1 MQTHISRGGSIE
13 CTSLSRVPADAFK
26 VGEDFLV
33 CIKSFLTELF
43 VNLVPDFL
51 ALDGSK
57 ADLNCVD
64 NVQEAA
70 LLLPKQAADD
80 SVVCLLAHLVLGA
93 GKMV

>member
-1 MQTHISRGGSIE
+1 METNVSRGGSIE
-13 CTSLSRVPADAFK
+13 CPTLGRVPADALQ
-26 VGEDFLV
+26 VGEDLLV
-33 CIKSFLTELF
+33 RIKSFLTELF

-57 ADLNCVD
+57 AYLNCVYD
-64 NVQEAA
+64 VQEAA

>member
-1 MQTHISRGGSIE
+1 METHVSRGRSID
-13 CTSLSRVPADAFK
+13 CTALSRVPADALQ
-26 VGEDFLV
+26 VGEDLLV

-64 NVQEAA
+64 DVQEAA
-70 LLLPKQAADD
+70 LLLPKQAANY

-93 GKMV
+93 GKVV

>member
-1 MQTHISRGGSIE
+1 METHVSRGGSIK
-13 CTSLSRVPADAFK
+13 CTTLSRVPADAFQ
-26 VGEDFLV
+26 VWEDLLV
-33 CIKSFLTELF
+33 CIKSFLTEWLI
-43 VNLVPDFL
+43 NLISDFL

-64 NVQEAA
+64 NIQEAA

-80 SVVCLLAHLVLGA
+80 PVVCLLAHLVLGA

>member
-1 MQTHISRGGSIE
+1 METHVRRGGSIE
-13 CTSLSRVPADAFK
+13 CPALSRVPADAFQ
-26 VGEDFLV
+26 VGEDLLV
-33 CIKSFLTELF
+33 RIKSFLTELF

-64 NVQEAA
+64 DVQKAA